1 MNQYVTGAVIKEL
14 RQKNSMTQV
23 QLADRLGVSD
33 KTVSKW
39 ETGKGYPDITLLE
52 PIAQAFRVSVAEL
65 LSGSPVQNANVSANM
80 LRSQFYVCPIC
91 GNVIHS
97 IGEAAITCH
106 GVLLQPEM
114 AEESDEQHKIFIE
127 KAEDEYYVRV
137 QHEMTKTH
145 YISFIAAVSS
155 ERIQLVKRYPEEEA
169 EARFKMQGVRK
180 IFFFCNKDGLFSLN
194 VKKGIDDKEAAY
206 SDQEIR
212 RKQEKI
218 MDIFYEFGELMNLD
232 PCDEKVQKAA
242 EELHKITGGQKQ
254 VVIEILNDKYWRKA
268 IGVAGGNGSLEFA
281 RKVMQEF
288 YQTR

>member
-106 GVLLQPEM
+106 GVLLQPETS
-114 AEESDEQHKIFIE
+114 EESDEQHKIFIE

-137 QHEMTKTH
+137 QHKMTKTH

-180 IFFFCNKDGLFSLN
+180 IFFFCNKDGLFSLD

-206 SDQEIR
+206 SDHEIR

>member
-14 RQKNSMTQV
+14 RQKNSMTQA

-52 PIAQAFRVSVAEL
+52 PIAEAFRVSVAEL

-127 KAEDEYYVRV
+127 KVEDEYYVRV

-180 IFFFCNKDGLFSLN
+180 IFFFCNKDGLFSLD

-206 SDQEIR
+206 SDHEIR
-212 RKQEKI
+212 QKQEKI
-218 MDIFYEFGELMNLD
+218 MDVFYQFGELMNLN

-242 EELHKITGGQKQ
+242 EELHEITGGQKQ
-254 VVIEILNDKYWRKA
+254 VVIEMLNDKYWKKA
-268 IGVAGGNGSLEFA
+268 IRVAGGNGSLEFV

>member
-180 IFFFCNKDGLFSLN
+180 IFFFCNKDGLFSLD

-206 SDQEIR
+206 SDHEIR

-242 EELHKITGGQKQ
+242 EELHEITGGQKQ
-254 VVIEILNDKYWRKA
+254 VVIEMLNDKYWKKA
-268 IGVAGGNGSLEFA
+268 IRVAGGNGSLEFA
-281 RKVMQEF
+281 RKVMREF

>member
-206 SDQEIR
+206 SDYEIR
-212 RKQEKI
+212 QKQEKI

-242 EELHKITGGQKQ
+242 EELHEITGGQKQ
-254 VVIEILNDKYWRKA
+254 VVMEMLNDKYWGKA

>member
-33 KTVSKW
+33 RTVSKW

-180 IFFFCNKDGLFSLN
+180 IFYFCNKDGLFSMD

-206 SDQEIR
+206 SDHEIR

-242 EELHKITGGQKQ
+242 EELHEITGGQKQ
-254 VVIEILNDKYWRKA
+254 VVIEMLNDKYWKKA
-268 IGVAGGNGSLEFA
+268 IRVAGGNGSLEFA

>member
-106 GVLLQPEM
+106 GVLLQPETS
-114 AEESDEQHKIFIE
+114 EESDEQHKIFIE

-137 QHEMTKTH
+137 QHKMTKTH

-180 IFFFCNKDGLFSLN
+180 IFFFCNKDGLFSLD

-206 SDQEIR
+206 SDHEIR

-218 MDIFYEFGELMNLD
+218 MDIFYQFGELMNLD

-242 EELHKITGGQKQ
+242 EELHEITGGQKQ
-254 VVIEILNDKYWRKA
+254 VVMEMLNDKYWRKA

>member
-1 MNQYVTGAVIKEL
+1 MNQYVTGAVIKKL
-14 RQKNSMTQV
+14 RQKNNMTQA
-23 QLADRLGVSD
+23 QLADQLGVSD

-106 GVLLQPEM
+106 GLLLQPEM

-180 IFFFCNKDGLFSLN
+180 IFFFCNKDGLFSLD

-206 SDQEIR
+206 SDHEIR
-212 RKQEKI
+212 QKQEKI
-218 MDIFYEFGELMNLD
+218 MDVFYQFGELMNLN

-242 EELHKITGGQKQ
+242 EELHEITGGQKQ
-254 VVIEILNDKYWRKA
+254 VVMEMLNNKYWGKT

>member
-23 QLADRLGVSD
+23 QLAARLGVSD

-65 LSGSPVQNANVSANM
+65 LSRSPVQNANVSANM

-180 IFFFCNKDGLFSLN
+180 IFFFCNKDGLFSLD

-206 SDQEIR
+206 SDHEIR
-212 RKQEKI
+212 QKQEKI
-218 MDIFYEFGELMNLD
+218 MDVFYQFGELMNLN

-242 EELHKITGGQKQ
+242 EELHEITGGQKQ
-254 VVIEILNDKYWRKA
+254 VVIEMLNDKYWKKA

>member
-1 MNQYVTGAVIKEL
+1 M
-14 RQKNSMTQV
+14 
-23 QLADRLGVSD
+23 
-33 KTVSKW
+33 
-39 ETGKGYPDITLLE
+39 E

-106 GVLLQPEM
+106 GVLLQPETP
-114 AEESDEQHKIFIE
+114 EESDERHKIFIE

-155 ERIQLVKRYPEEEA
+155 EGIQLVKRYPEEEA

-180 IFFFCNKDGLFSLN
+180 IFFFCNKDGLFSLD

-206 SDQEIR
+206 SDHEIR

-242 EELHKITGGQKQ
+242 EELHEITGGQKQ
-254 VVIEILNDKYWRKA
+254 VVIEMLNDKYWKRT
-268 IGVAGGNGSLEFA
+268 ICVAGGNGCLEFA
-281 RKVMQEF
+281 QKVMQEF

>member
-14 RQKNSMTQV
+14 RQKSNMTQA

-52 PIAQAFRVSVAEL
+52 PIAQAFLVSVAEL

-91 GNVIHS
+91 GNVIHN

-180 IFFFCNKDGLFSLN
+180 IFFFCNKDGLFSLD

-206 SDQEIR
+206 SDHEIR

-218 MDIFYEFGELMNLD
+218 MDVFYQFGELMNLD

-242 EELHKITGGQKQ
+242 EELHEITGGQKQ
-254 VVIEILNDKYWRKA
+254 VVIEMLSDKYWKKA
-268 IGVAGGNGSLEFA
+268 IRVAGGNGSLEFA
-281 RKVMQEF
+281 RKVMREF

>member
-14 RQKNSMTQV
+14 RQKSNMTQA

-180 IFFFCNKDGLFSLN
+180 IFFFCNKDGLFSLD

-206 SDQEIR
+206 SDHEIR

-218 MDIFYEFGELMNLD
+218 MDIFYEFGELMNLN

-242 EELHKITGGQKQ
+242 EELHEITGGQKQ
-254 VVIEILNDKYWRKA
+254 VVIEILNDKYWKKA
-268 IGVAGGNGSLEFA
+268 IRVAGGNGSLEFA

>member
-1 MNQYVTGAVIKEL
+1 MSNWQEFSAKTVDEALTEALIKLETTSDQIEYEVIEKGSTGFLGIARKDAVIKVRKKYSVE
-14 RQKNSMTQV
+14 
-23 QLADRLGVSD
+23 G
-33 KTVSKW
+33 
-39 ETGKGYPDITLLE
+39 DITE
-52 PIAQAFRVSVAEL
+52 F
-65 LSGSPVQNANVSANM
+65 
-80 LRSQFYVCPIC
+80 
-91 GNVIHS
+91 
-97 IGEAAITCH
+97 
-106 GVLLQPEM
+106 LQ
-114 AEESDEQHKIFIE
+114 KIFAAMDLKVEIIIE

-169 EARFKMQGVRK
+169 EARFKMQGVQK

-206 SDQEIR
+206 SDYEIR

-242 EELHKITGGQKQ
+242 EELHEITGGQKQ
-254 VVIEILNDKYWRKA
+254 VVIEMLNNKYWKKA
-268 IGVAGGNGSLEFA
+268 IRVAGGNGSLEFA